1 MRIKKQAERWFD
13 IPNDPDEGQILVKHL
28 NPGEITDIMDEVFT
42 QTIVYKAD
50 GDQEPQPE
58 FMQETNRRKDREKT
72 LMAAV
77 VGWKK
82 FYDQEGK
89 VLKCTPE
96 NVIRASREIEG
107 FDICPC
113 AGTHVRAT
121 GELGTME
128 ILKKENKGRDRER
141 IVYTLK

>member
-28 NPGEITDIMDEVFT
+28 SPGEITDIMDEVFT

-58 FMQETNRRKDREKT
+58 FMQETDRRKDREKT

-107 FDICPC
+107 FDILITDFRKRL
-113 AGTHVRAT
+113 AADIQKEEAREDK
-121 GELGTME
+121 ELKTN
-128 ILKKENKGRDRER
+128 L
-141 IVYTLK
+141 

>member
-13 IPNDPDEGQILVKHL
+13 VPNDPDEAQVLIKHL
-28 NPGEITDIMDEVFT
+28 SPGEISDIMDEVFT

-58 FMQETNRRKDREKT
+58 FMQETDRRKDREKT
-72 LMAAV
+72 LVASV

-82 FYDQEGK
+82 FYDQDGK
-89 VLKCTPE
+89 VLKYTSG

-107 FDICPC
+107 FDILITDFRKRL
-113 AGTHVRAT
+113 ADDIQKEAAKEEK
-121 GELGTME
+121 ELK
-128 ILKKENKGRDRER
+128 LN
-141 IVYTLK
+141 L

>member
-1 MRIKKQAERWFD
+1 MRIKKQIERWFEV
-13 IPNDPDEGQILVKHL
+13 PNDPDEAQILIKHL
-28 NPGEITDIMDEVFT
+28 SPGEITDIMDEVFT

-50 GDQEPQPE
+50 GDEEPQPE
-58 FMQETNRRKDREKT
+58 FIQETDKRKDREQT
-72 LMAAV
+72 LVASV

-107 FDICPC
+107 FDSL
-113 AGTHVRAT
+113 VT
-121 GELGTME
+121 GFRKRLADDLQKETAKEEKG
-128 ILKKENKGRDRER
+128 LKTN
-141 IVYTLK
+141 L